1 MSGQSVSI
9 GDAAPDFKLRGI
21 PDGEYSLS
29 SFAGKVVVLAFYPA
43 DNSPVCTTQMR
54 TYSLDT
60 DNFANLNAVV
70 LGISPQSV
78 ESHVGFASK
87 NSISIP
93 LLADTDKSVGEM
105 YGVIGPLGFYR
116 RSIFVI
122 NGDGV
127 ITYLR
132 RAKAGLKFAPT
143 SVLLDAIE
151 KASAK

>member
-1 MSGQSVSI
+1 MSDQSVEV
-9 GDAAPDFKLRGI
+9 GDIAPDFRLNGF

-29 SFAGKVVVLAFYPA
+29 SFTGKVVVLAFYPA

-60 DNFANLNAVV
+60 DNFSDLNATV

-78 ESHVGFASK
+78 ETHVGFASK

-93 LLADTDKSVGEM
+93 LLADTDKKVGGL
-105 YGVIGPLGFYR
+105 YGVVGPLGFYR

-122 NGDGV
+122 NGNGI
-127 ITYLR
+127 ITYLL

-143 SVLLDAIE
+143 SVLIDEIE
-151 KASAK
+151 KATAK

>member
-1 MSGQSVSI
+1 MSDQSVEV
-9 GDAAPDFKLRGI
+9 GDIAPDFRLNGF

-29 SFAGKVVVLAFYPA
+29 SFTGKVVVLAFYPA

-60 DNFANLNAVV
+60 DNFSDLNATV

-78 ESHVGFASK
+78 ETHVGFASK

-93 LLADTDKSVGEM
+93 LLADTDKKVGGL
-105 YGVIGPLGFYR
+105 YGVVGPLGFYR

-122 NGDGV
+122 NGNGI

-143 SVLLDAIE
+143 SVLIDEIE
-151 KASAK
+151 KATAK